1 MLSVQRNGLLVST
14 QLIKSYVAEMGKH
27 KKEHKEHKHK
37 HRERSQDTDDP
48 PVLIPK
54 LIVKLGS
61 SPGGGDRAD
70 SPAAPILEQ
79 LGGFKG
85 EDDFHQGTGHHHH
98 RHKDKKKKKKKD
110 KKKSHEKDREHRHHH
125 KSKKR
130 KRDHSEA
137 PDPPYSPEPP
147 ILPVYPP
154 VNREVDQ
161 IPESGTAPSTEPA
174 LKRAR
179 LGSGDQCS
187 LLTSPR
193 RDVPSRT
200 CVQKPT
206 SPLNKILDYL
216 LLMLEKKDLNN
227 FFASPVNDT
236 FAPGY
241 SNIIKEP
248 MDFSTMR
255 EKIEDSK
262 YKSLYTFRYDF
273 ELICNNCMTY
283 NLPDTVYYKTA
294 KKLLQQGQRI
304 LAPERLR
311 ALAEHLPLIK
321 ELSKEELGFEISD
334 EVPVTELSIEHKE
347 DVSKYIEEIRGSV
360 KRPPGKFEAIPDPL
374 SPEDLAAQ
382 TKAAAKS
389 AADKLVKRR
398 VSGQMGYLKNR
409 PDGSA
414 SLALI
419 TPDANSTTSNFRGEK
434 PVTLAQLVSKV
445 KNGTSTL
452 TGFKEDRRNSAKTIH
467 PLYYGAF
474 SSHGPTHDST
484 FANLTKPE
492 TELVYSTYG
501 DDVGVSYAESIKNFS
516 RNCEYAT
523 FIVDHL
529 LDILT
534 DQQHR
539 KTSKYIEEQKL
550 LRQEESVVNE
560 VFTDVK
566 VDFDSLKSLEKDGID
581 MSFLGD
587 LEKRYQ
593 GSSSVKLETNA
604 GLLEDLR
611 NAQHDRLSGS
621 TNLNNLPE
629 IGIREAEIAGQVQG
643 NLVDMVGSLRP
654 RDISSGSMAGLRRAM
669 GMME

>member
-1 MLSVQRNGLLVST
+1 M
-14 QLIKSYVAEMGKH
+14 MGKH

-37 HRERSQDTDDP
+37 HRERGGSQDDSQEP
-48 PVLIPK
+48 PVLVPK

-61 SPGGGDRAD
+61 PSTENREA
-70 SPAAPILEQ
+70 SPAAPLLEQ
-79 LGGFKG
+79 QGGL
-85 EDDFHQGTGHHHH
+85 DDQHHHHHH

-110 KKKSHEKDREHRHHH
+110 KKKSHEKDREHREHRHHH

-130 KRDHSEA
+130 KRDHGDVVGGEPVYS
-137 PDPPYSPEPP
+137 PPPSNLLPSLNSPESGVTPSPEPAAKRQR
-147 ILPVYPP
+147 LTSG
-154 VNREVDQ
+154 
-161 IPESGTAPSTEPA
+161 ESASTH
-174 LKRAR
+174 L
-179 LGSGDQCS
+179 Q
-187 LLTSPR
+187 SPR
-193 RDVPSRT
+193 RELPSRS
-200 CVQKPT
+200 CVQKPPG
-206 SPLNKILDYL
+206 PLGKILEYL

-227 FFASPVNDT
+227 FFASPVSDT

-241 SNIIKEP
+241 SNIIKEA

-262 YKSLYTFRYDF
+262 YKSLEQFRHDF
-273 ELICNNCMTY
+273 SLICNNCMTY
-283 NLPDTVYYKTA
+283 NLPDTVYFKTA

-321 ELSKEELGFEISD
+321 DLSKDELGFDMSD
-334 EVPVTELSIEHKE
+334 EVPATELEKEHRE

-360 KRPPGKFEAIPDPL
+360 KRPPGKFEAIPDPMT
-374 SPEDLAAQ
+374 PEELAAQ
-382 TKAAAKS
+382 TKAAAKG
-389 AADKLVKRR
+389 AAERLVRRR

-409 PDGSA
+409 SDGSA
-414 SLALI
+414 SLAII
-419 TPDANSTTSNFRGEK
+419 TSDPDSSASGSGVRVEK
-434 PVTLAQLVSKV
+434 PVTLAQLVGKV
-445 KNGTSTL
+445 KNGTSAL
-452 TGFKEDRRNSAKTIH
+452 TGFKEDRRNNAKAIH
-467 PLYYGAF
+467 PLYYGAY

-484 FANLTKPE
+484 FANLTKAE

-539 KTSKYIEEQKL
+539 KTSKFIEEQKM
-550 LRQEESVVNE
+550 LREEESVVDE
-560 VFTDVK
+560 AFTDSK

-587 LEKRYQ
+587 LEKKYNNL
-593 GSSSVKLETNA
+593 SSVKLETTA
-604 GLLEDLR
+604 GLLEELR
-611 NAQHDRLSGS
+611 STQHERLSNT
-621 TNLNNLPE
+621 TNLTNLPE
-629 IGIREAEIAGQVQG
+629 VGAREAELAGAVQG
-643 NLVDMVGSLRP
+643 GLADMVASLRP
-654 RDISSGSMAGLRRAM
+654 RDLVNPGTSLSGVRRAL
-669 GMME
+669 GVPPTSEL